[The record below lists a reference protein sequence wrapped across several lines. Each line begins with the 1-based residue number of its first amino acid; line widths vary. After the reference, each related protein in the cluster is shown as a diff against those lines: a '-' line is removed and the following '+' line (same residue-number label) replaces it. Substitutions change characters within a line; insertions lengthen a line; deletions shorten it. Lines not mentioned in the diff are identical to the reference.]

1 MLMQFPVQ
9 WERPRVLLGDEAN
22 GSVMQTRFDTRN
34 DELFHAVGLFFM
46 KWSWLEDA
54 LTYLLESVL
63 NIDEE
68 FGGLIHKHLSTDS
81 KLTLIATIADRYDT
95 QGLFEYER
103 DAMKRLV
110 RDIGKIKEWR
120 NILAHEPLT
129 DMFGSLPQME
139 GMGEIGA
146 LSIRVKRS
154 GKTDVPELGLKKI
167 KEVTDQI
174 IHLEIFAS
182 QLARGFCAFKG
193 RREK

>member
-1 MLMQFPVQ
+1 
-9 WERPRVLLGDEAN
+9 
-22 GSVMQTRFDTRN
+22 MQTQFDTRH
-34 DELFHAVGLFFM
+34 DALFHAVGLFFM

-54 LTYLLESVL
+54 LTYLVESVL

-68 FGGLIHKHLSTDS
+68 FSGLIHKHLSTDS
-81 KLTLIATIADRYDT
+81 KLTLISTIADRFDT

-129 DMFGSLPQME
+129 DLFGGLPQME

-146 LSIRVKRS
+146 LSLRIKRS
-154 GKTDVPELGLKKI
+154 GKVDAPVISLEKI
-167 KEVTDQI
+167 KEVSDQV
-174 IHLEIFAS
+174 IHLEVFAS
-182 QLARGFCAFKG
+182 QLAAGFCSLKN
-193 RREK
+193 RRVK